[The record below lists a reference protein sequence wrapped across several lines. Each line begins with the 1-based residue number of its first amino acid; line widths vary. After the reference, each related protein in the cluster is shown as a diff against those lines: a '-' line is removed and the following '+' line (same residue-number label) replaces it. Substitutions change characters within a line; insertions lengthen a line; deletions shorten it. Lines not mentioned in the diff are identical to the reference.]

1 MKDMNAIVLQP
12 SSMRWRVV
20 AVAICYIAGLILVA
34 NIAFGTSA
42 VFGGSTGPARTGG
55 YNTRLP
61 IVAPVDSGKVA
72 KAIIESTG
80 GAPTIG
86 QPLPADVPAPPTV
99 TANPVA
105 SRPISITTTPTYTAA
120 TQVSTNPYASL
131 LALIPTNLTFP
142 PRGKPHHR

>member
-12 SSMRWRVV
+12 SSMRWRVA
-20 AVAICYIAGLILVA
+20 AVAICYIAGLIVVA

-86 QPLPADVPAPPTV
+86 QPMPADVPAPPTV

-105 SRPISITTTPTYTAA
+105 SQTITITTTPTYTAA

-142 PRGKPHHR
+142 PRSNPRRK

>member
-1 MKDMNAIVLQP
+1 MKGVNAIVLQP

-99 TANPVA
+99 TDPVA
-105 SRPISITTTPTYTAA
+105 SRPVSITTTPTYTAA

>member
-1 MKDMNAIVLQP
+1 MKGVNVTTLQP

-86 QPLPADVPAPPTV
+86 QPLPADVPAPTV

-105 SRPISITTTPTYTAA
+105 SQTISITTTPTYTAA

-142 PRGKPHHR
+142 PRSNPRRK

>member
-1 MKDMNAIVLQP
+1 MKGVNAIVLQP

-86 QPLPADVPAPPTV
+86 QPLPADVPAPTV

-105 SRPISITTTPTYTAA
+105 SQTISITTTPTYTAA

>member
-1 MKDMNAIVLQP
+1 VKDMNAIVLQP
-12 SSMRWRVV
+12 SSMRWRVA
-20 AVAICYIAGLILVA
+20 AVAICYIAGLIVVA

-61 IVAPVDSGKVA
+61 IVAPVDSDKVA

-105 SRPISITTTPTYTAA
+105 SQTISVTTTPTYTAA
-120 TQVSTNPYASL
+120 TQVSTNPYVSL

-142 PRGKPHHR
+142 PRSNPHRK